1 MIHPFVATIPTGLA
15 WLPSEREVEHVL
27 ELPIG
32 GRSTSRTGERP
43 RSNAAASTFQT
54 DAYVLDDHV
63 IWGATARIIELL
75 LERLEMGTPG
85 ALRLAAKPHPAP

>member
-1 MIHPFVATIPTGLA
+1 MSSSCRSRRSAPPGRKTSI
-15 WLPSEREVEHVL
+15 ERRG
-27 ELPIG
+27 I
-32 GRSTSRTGERP
+32 
-43 RSNAAASTFQT
+43 TFQT